1 MSIENIDHFNQDN
14 FSNIYETDSINDFY
28 NNNELQNLNII
39 PINYFEKSCFEIN
52 CEKQYIIKDFK
63 IIYDMVLCLPLTN
76 LEKNL
81 ILVRFRRINL
91 FCLKNFK
98 NISFFYVK
106 SKLFIIICGILNP
119 SLLSINTD
127 YTSKYYIVLFWLVWS
142 LQLSVSIVTSFI
154 SFYKWDKKYFL
165 YSSYKSRINQEI
177 WLYLGLTGKYNQECI
192 ENEGNIKKLIEP
204 NHKNKLNFF
213 LNNIENL
220 LKKLKDF
227 DLEIETNDNDNN
239 EQINRTKV
247 YKNRQLKIKEKK
259 NKDEN
264 DSIESKDDDN
274 NNQTTIPLDDHIL

>member
-1 MSIENIDHFNQDN
+1 MSIENIDHFNHDN

-52 CEKQYIIKDFK
+52 CEKKYIIKDFK

-177 WLYLGLTGKYNQECI
+177 WLYLGLTGKYNKECI

-227 DLEIETNDNDNN
+227 DLEIETNENDNN

-274 NNQTTIPLDDHIL
+274 NQTTIPSDDHIL